1 MLLSYNADL
10 LPKVRMLGQIRYSE
24 PWIHFPRRINEYIL
38 YVIRDGNLYLREDG
52 VQYHLTAGDFF
63 ILEPGL
69 LHEGYQKAPC
79 DYYYAHF
86 THPEIG
92 RVTDENE
99 AMALL
104 MEKRRKS
111 LISYNL
117 DENDPT
123 DPITYLPKHFHLSGG
138 EFKSVLHAALECYDS
153 REEHYKRRTSAQLH
167 SFLLQ
172 VAHDHLLAQN
182 SVRGKRLRK
191 SEMVAEQLLYYLN
204 QNYAKRLTSQDIEE
218 LFEVNFDYLNRVFS
232 KLTGSPIFTYLNM
245 LRIYNAKQLIATTD
259 LPFSEIAYLVG
270 IEDRYYFSKLFR
282 KLTGVSPTEY
292 YKEVRHSFPRA

>member
-10 LPKVRMLGQIRYSE
+10 LPKVRMLGQIRYSD
-24 PWIHFPRRINEYIL
+24 PWIHFSRRINEYIL
-38 YVIRDGNLYLREDG
+38 YVIRDGNLYLQEDG

-69 LHEGYQKAPC
+69 LHEGYQMASC

-86 THPEIG
+86 THPDIA
-92 RVTDENE
+92 RVMDENA
-99 AMALL
+99 AMAFL
-104 MEKRRKS
+104 MEKRRRC

-117 DENDPT
+117 DEDDPT
-123 DPITYLPKHFHLSGG
+123 DPITYLPKHFHLPGS
-138 EFKSVLHAALECYDS
+138 EFKSALHAAVECYDS
-153 REEHYKRRTSAQLH
+153 REEHYKRRASAQIH

-172 VAHDHLLAQN
+172 VAHDHLLTQN
-182 SVRGKRLRK
+182 SAQRKHLRK

-204 QNYAKRLTSQDIEE
+204 QNYAKCLTSQDIEE
-218 LFEVNFDYLNRVFS
+218 LFEVNFDYINRVFS
-232 KLTGSPIFTYLNM
+232 KLTGSTIFAYLNM

-282 KLTGVSPTEY
+282 KLTGTSPTEY
-292 YKEVRHSFPRA
+292 YKEVRSR

>member
-24 PWIHFPRRINEYIL
+24 PWIYFSRCINEQVL
-38 YVIRDGNLYLREDG
+38 YVIREGNMYLQEDG
-52 VQYHLTAGDFF
+52 VRYHLTAGDFF
-63 ILEPGL
+63 LLEPGL
-69 LHEGYQKAPC
+69 PHEGYQRAPC

-86 THPEIG
+86 THPDMH
-92 RVTDENE
+92 RVPDEKA

-104 MEKRRKS
+104 AEKRRQS

-138 EFKSVLHAALECYDS
+138 EFKSQLHAAVECYDS
-153 REEHYKRRTSAQLH
+153 REEHYKRRASTQIH
-167 SFLLQ
+167 SFMLQ
-172 VAHDHLLAQN
+172 VAHDHLLAQ
-182 SVRGKRLRK
+182 SSAQGRKMRK
-191 SEMVAEQLLYYLN
+191 SDAVAERLLRFLN
-204 QNYAKRLTSQDIEE
+204 QNYSKCLTSRDIEE
-218 LFEVNFDYLNRVFS
+218 MFEVNFDYINRVFS
-232 KLTGSPIFTYLNM
+232 HMTGSPIFTYINI

-282 KLTGVSPTEY
+282 KMTGVSPTEY
-292 YKEVRHSFPRA
+292 YKEVRSR

>member
-24 PWIHFPRRINEYIL
+24 PWIHFSRCINEQVL
-38 YVIRDGNLYLREDG
+38 YVIREGNMYLQEDG
-52 VQYHLTAGDFF
+52 VRYHLTAGDFF
-63 ILEPGL
+63 LLEPGL
-69 LHEGYQKAPC
+69 PHEGYQKVPC

-86 THPEIG
+86 THPDMH
-92 RVTDENE
+92 RVTDEKA

-104 MEKRRKS
+104 AEKRRQS

-138 EFKSVLHAALECYDS
+138 EFKSQLHAAVECYDS
-153 REEHYKRRTSAQLH
+153 REEHYKRRASTQIH

-182 SVRGKRLRK
+182 SAQGRKMRK
-191 SEMVAEQLLYYLN
+191 SDAVAEQLLHFLN
-204 QNYAKRLTSQDIEE
+204 QNYSKCLTSRDIEE
-218 LFEVNFDYLNRVFS
+218 MFEVNFDYINRVFS
-232 KLTGSPIFTYLNM
+232 HMTGSPIFTYINI

-282 KLTGVSPTEY
+282 KMTGVSPTEY
-292 YKEVRHSFPRA
+292 YKEVRSR

>member
-24 PWIHFPRRINEYIL
+24 PWIHFSRCINEQVL
-38 YVIRDGNLYLREDG
+38 YVIREGNMYLQEDG
-52 VQYHLTAGDFF
+52 VRYHLTAGDFF
-63 ILEPGL
+63 LLEPGL
-69 LHEGYQKAPC
+69 PHEGYQKVPC

-86 THPEIG
+86 THPDMH
-92 RVTDENE
+92 RVTDEKA

-104 MEKRRKS
+104 AEKRRQS

-138 EFKSVLHAALECYDS
+138 EFKSQLHAAVECYDS
-153 REEHYKRRTSAQLH
+153 REEHYKRRASTQIH

-182 SVRGKRLRK
+182 SAQGRKMRK
-191 SEMVAEQLLYYLN
+191 SDAVAERLLRFLN
-204 QNYAKRLTSQDIEE
+204 QNYSKCLTSRDIEE
-218 LFEVNFDYLNRVFS
+218 MFEVNFDYINRVFS
-232 KLTGSPIFTYLNM
+232 HMTGSPIFTYINI

-282 KLTGVSPTEY
+282 KMTGVSPTEY
-292 YKEVRHSFPRA
+292 YKEVRSR